1 MLCLNYLCMRKMKRL
16 INQNIT
22 VALRALAIVVVFALC
37 RVSAGAAEQND
48 SVNYRYVPLTQE
60 EMNSLI
66 PSELLRA
73 QVDTVVVAQSQ
84 SEPFGPFTAMFNCDN
99 KFLRYLDR
107 LATGNKDRSFEKKFD
122 VNFIVMP
129 SYTREGSFGIGGG
142 ATGLYRLDR
151 TDSIMQPSDI
161 TVIGNVTLNGFA
173 SLTASGN
180 IHFPGRRLRYSYKLE
195 YTYSP
200 LNFWGITRDAC
211 GVNPQT
217 KWTKSQLKY
226 TSDLVYRL
234 SSYFNVGA
242 LLDLTYSHII
252 KLDNADYLEGQ
263 DRTHFFTTVGAVLQ
277 FDTRD
282 FILQPRRGMNLMLRF
297 GCRPQFLG
305 TYNRSLFNG
314 SITYNY
320 YQPLWKGCL
329 LAVDAYASVN
339 SKESPWALRE
349 ALGSGGIRMRGYYSG
364 RYIDNDFASV
374 QAELRQHLFPRVG
387 VALWGGIGNV
397 FPSIGRFRSRDLLAN
412 GGIGLRIE
420 MKHNVN
426 GRIDFGIG
434 RNTCGF
440 VFAIGE
446 AF

>member
-1 MLCLNYLCMRKMKRL
+1 MKRL
-16 INQNIT
+16 TNQYLT
-22 VALRALAIVVVFALC
+22 LVLRALAVVALTVAVN
-37 RVSAGAAEQND
+37 VSAYANEPSD
-48 SVNYRYVPLTQE
+48 SVKYRYVPLSQE
-60 EMNSLI
+60 EINSLI
-66 PSELLRA
+66 PADLLQA
-73 QVDTVVVAQSQ
+73 QTDTVVVEQNQ
-84 SEPFGPFTAMFNCDN
+84 TEPNGPFTAMLRRDN

-161 TVIGNVTLNGFA
+161 TVIGNITLNGFA

-200 LNFWGITRDAC
+200 LNFWGITRAAC
-211 GVNPQT
+211 GANPQV
-217 KWTKSQLKY
+217 KFTKSQLKY

-234 SSYFNVGA
+234 TSHFNVGA

-252 KLDNADYLEGQ
+252 KIDNADYLDGQ
-263 DRTHFFTTVGAVLQ
+263 DRTHYFTTLGAVLQ
-277 FDTRD
+277 YDTRD
-282 FILQPRRGMNLMLRF
+282 FILQPRSGMNLMLRF

-305 TYNRSLFNG
+305 TFNRTLFNA

-329 LAVDAYASVN
+329 LALDAYACTN
-339 SKESPWALRE
+339 SAESPWALRE
-349 ALGSGGIRMRGYYSG
+349 ALGSGGIRMRGYYAG
-364 RYIDNDFASV
+364 RYVDNDFASV
-374 QAELRQHLFPRVG
+374 QAELRQHLFSRLG
-387 VALWGGIGNV
+387 VAVWGGVGNV
-397 FPSIGRFRSRDLLAN
+397 FPSIGKFRTRDLLAN